1 MTLGGVTWAHN
12 AISQDYCLA
21 ECVQALKECCDSVV
35 VLDAGS
41 TDGTTEL
48 IKSFQDEKTNVVL
61 CENSLWQEQQGR
73 EKLSYFQNV
82 AQSFLNTD
90 YQLVIQADEILHE
103 ASYPFVREAIET
115 GGEAFLLARI
125 NLWAS
130 PYLQLD
136 VPQERKPCSSGVVRL
151 TKFGYQSYGDAEQ
164 IAAQFSD
171 KYASDIRVYHMG
183 FVRHRPQMKIKS
195 IHMQK
200 EVFKFENYDSKIDQ
214 SETFN
219 PYLWFSDEDL
229 KPIDEPLPKVI
240 QQWASERVYDDAF
253 NKLNK

>member
-1 MTLGGVTWAHN
+1 MTVGGVTWAYN
-12 AISQDYCLA
+12 AISQDYCLY

-41 TDGTTEL
+41 TDGTAEL
-48 IKSFQDEKTNVVL
+48 IKSFQDEKTDIVL
-61 CENSLWQEQQGR
+61 CENILWQSKQGR
-73 EKLSYFQNV
+73 EKLSFFQNL
-82 AQSFLNTD
+82 AASFLKTD

-103 ASYPFVREAIET
+103 RSYPFIKEAIES
-115 GGEAFLLARI
+115 GGEAFILERI

-136 VPQERKPCSSGVVRL
+136 VPQERKPCSTGVVRL
-151 TKFGYQSYGDAEQ
+151 AKVNYQSYDDAEQ

-171 KYASDIRVYHMG
+171 KYFDKLCVYHMG

-200 EVFKFENYDSKIDQ
+200 EVFQFGDYDSKIDL
-214 SETFN
+214 SDTFN
-219 PYLWFSDEDL
+219 PYLWFGDEDL
-229 KPIDEPLPKVI
+229 KPIKEPLPKVI
-240 QQWASERVYDDAF
+240 QKWAEERVY
-253 NKLNK
+253 